1 MPDNARPQM
10 PFQRQPQA
18 MPPPGKKILDKE
30 YIVVEGPIGVGK
42 TTLARRIA
50 AAVGFGLS
58 LEQSADNPFL
68 ERFYRSPGQY
78 ALQTQLFFL
87 FQRAKQLKK
96 LRQGDL
102 FSPAVV
108 ADFMLAKDPLF
119 ARLTLGEE
127 ELRLY
132 EQVYRQLAAEPPA
145 PDLVIYLQAPV
156 EVLSARIRKR
166 GILFERNIERRYL
179 YDLSESY
186 ARFFLNYRES
196 PLLMVNAENLNF
208 VENEEHFHLLLEQ
221 AGAISSGRHYFNPV
235 L

>member
-1 MPDNARPQM
+1 MIPTTLPAPDQKIRD
-10 PFQRQPQA
+10 
-18 MPPPGKKILDKE
+18 KK

-50 AAVGFGLS
+50 AAIGIGLA

-68 ERFYRSPGQY
+68 ERFYRAPAQY

-87 FQRAKQLKK
+87 FQRLRQLKQM
-96 LRQGDL
+96 RQGDL
-102 FSPAVV
+102 FAAALV

-119 ARLTLGEE
+119 ARLTLDED

-132 EQVYRQLAAEPPA
+132 EQVYLHLATETAA
-145 PDLVIYLQAPV
+145 PDLVIYLQAPAD
-156 EVLSARIRKR
+156 VLAARIRKR
-166 GILFERNIERRYL
+166 GLLFERNIERRYL
-179 YDLSESY
+179 RDLIESY

-208 VENEEHFHLLLEQ
+208 VENDEHFALLLTQ
-221 AGAISSGRHYFNPV
+221 AGSITSGRHYFNPV

>member
-1 MPDNARPQM
+1 LREPIAPAKTLPAPD
-10 PFQRQPQA
+10 
-18 MPPPGKKILDKE
+18 KKIRDKK

-50 AAVGFGLS
+50 AAVGIGLS

-68 ERFYRSPGQY
+68 ERFYRAPAQY

-87 FQRAKQLKK
+87 FQRMRQLKK
-96 LRQGDL
+96 MRQGDL
-102 FSPAVV
+102 FAPARV

-119 ARLTLGEE
+119 ARLTLDED

-132 EQVYRQLAAEPPA
+132 EQVYLHLATDPPA
-145 PDLVIYLQAPV
+145 PGLVIYLQAPV
-156 EVLSARIRKR
+156 DVLAARIRKR

-179 YDLSESY
+179 QDLIESY

-208 VENEEHFHLLLEQ
+208 VENDEHFALLLEQ
-221 AGAISSGRHYFNPV
+221 AGGIDSGRHYFNPV